1 MKKYIGA
8 LFIIF
13 IVTGLLFQ
21 AGCKKSEE
29 PIANPLTGINW
40 VLQTIQYSPQNV
52 IAIEDPFSIL
62 FKNDGTHEMVVDCN
76 TCVGTYEI
84 GANAA
89 IISITHSECTEA
101 FCGQDSRDAEF
112 HAALDTASRY
122 EIDGNS
128 LRIYFNNGAS
138 LLNFNA
144 Q

>member
-1 MKKYIGA
+1 MKKYIGV
-8 LFIIF
+8 FFVIF

-21 AGCKKSEE
+21 PGCKKSEE
-29 PIANPLTGINW
+29 PIANPLIGINW

-52 IAIEDPFSIL
+52 IAIEDLYSIQ
-62 FKNDGTHEMVVDCN
+62 FKDDGTHGMVVDCN

-84 GANAA
+84 GANAS
-89 IISITHSECTEA
+89 IRFITHSECTEA
-101 FCGQDSRDAEF
+101 YCGDDSRDAEF
-112 HAALDTASRY
+112 HVALDSAYRY

-128 LRIYFNNGAS
+128 LRIYFDNGAS

>member
-1 MKKYIGA
+1 MKKYIGV
-8 LFIIF
+8 FIVIL

-21 AGCKKSEE
+21 PGCKKSEE
-29 PIANPLTGINW
+29 PIENPLTGINW
-40 VLQTIQYSPQNV
+40 VLQTIQYSAANV
-52 IAIEDPFSIL
+52 IVIEDPFSIL
-62 FKNDGTHEMVVDCN
+62 FYNDGTHEMVVDCN

-89 IISITHSECTEA
+89 ITFTSHSECTEA

-112 HAALDTASRY
+112 HVALDSASRY
-122 EIDGNS
+122 EIDGSS